1 MFFFKIQYL
10 EILGLQQTIQ
20 TFVQEIRDEGY
31 PTPSSTIEKFS
42 ISIESDNE
50 LRNKDVEQLL
60 KYFDNCLEGQDTK
73 LLLDVCN
80 FNSAYIQQNN
90 LIILFCFLC
99 PFKRNGNGYEI
110 NAPMYLKV
118 TLKNSD

>member
-1 MFFFKIQYL
+1 MHFHGMLSLDKCMFFFKIQYL

-42 ISIESDNE
+42 ISIESDNS
-50 LRNKDVEQLL
+50 LRPKDVELL
-60 KYFDNCLEGQDTK
+60 LSYFDNCLEGQDTK

-80 FNSAYIQQNN
+80 LILLIQQNN
-90 LIILFCFLC
+90 LNVFFVFVSL
-99 PFKRNGNGYEI
+99 
-110 NAPMYLKV
+110 
-118 TLKNSD
+118 